1 MILSGQNQSV
11 CYRNGSQQ
19 SLVDSLMLRWGMRTF
34 LTTRKQKLNGL
45 SNGRDWNTSVALGS
59 LQVSLLHQEA
69 LRSSMRMKG
78 GQMLQSNEP
87 ALKAEKRFVLVDHIL
102 SERI

>member
-11 CYRNGSQQ
+11 CYRDGSQE
-19 SLVDSLMLRWGMRTF
+19 SLVDSLMLPWGLRTF
-34 LTTRKQKLNGL
+34 LTTRKQKSNGL
-45 SNGRDWNTSVALGS
+45 SNGRDWGTSVALGS
-59 LQVSLLHQEA
+59 LQVFLLHLEV
-69 LRSSMRMKG
+69 LRLSMRMRG

-87 ALKAEKRFVLVDHIL
+87 ALKVEKRLVLVDHIL